1 MEFPKTLFVS
11 NEGDWFNAEQ
21 HVDAIDMDSKGRK
34 VAVYQLLQVTHYRKE
49 IVEDTQCQKKSKHP
63 KKKK

>member
-1 MEFPKTLFVS
+1 MEFPKTIFVYD
-11 NEGDWFNAEQ
+11 EGDWLGAEKTA
-21 HVDAIDMDSKGRK
+21 DAIDMDSKGRK